1 MCTHNVHT
9 PLIDI
14 YRRNES
20 AKRWRNTNEV
30 ATGDDGKPTG
40 ESPSPRPLPQDARPS
55 GERKR
60 SADTM
65 QNIPTQ
71 QASSS
76 MKVSTPKSAK
86 KSKKRKLSGG
96 KKVAPP
102 QSLPFLSSTN
112 ANIAAIIHEEETS
125 QLNNQT
131 WQSEEVVNFFR
142 GLYVHGW
149 NEWKKVSAI
158 IKTQDSQNVKAY
170 ASSLEKKHP
179 ELKTFFS
186 SKSGKRGTAKS
197 PKSKTKKGG
206 SAKKGS
212 GSSTNRRLITAPPQ
226 IHDPKTVAASAMG
239 TMQHPDARPMKP
251 KVVICLGK
259 HMIDTEAEPSLIQP
273 SINNRKRPAE
283 TLPDYYD
290 PSIRP
295 SVPTNNRQIFIPGN
309 KVYARW
315 LNKGDPG
322 SYGTWYPGY
331 IHASTLAPIQDDYN
345 NTGVPNLLYHVKFED
360 GAESLDLDTED
371 IMMADQYLV
380 WLKEIEQYYAMPVK
394 EEMTWKRLTKN
405 TRVYAKWID
414 PTDPELHGSW
424 VSGKVYNSKSWE
436 GEDNQWH
443 HSYHIHFDNGD
454 QDEDLQD
461 GDVVEEETYIELMTE
476 KMERGRK
483 KSRLSGFDLITEASK
498 MTSPPKNT
506 RNGTTIGET
515 GAKKKLYRDEPEE
528 PELASD
534 DDTMMEELR
543 CNEVLETSP
552 PSPTHV
558 ARISSTP
565 SPDVHYGIYSKQ

>member
-1 MCTHNVHT
+1 MT
-9 PLIDI
+9 
-14 YRRNES
+14 
-20 AKRWRNTNEV
+20 
-30 ATGDDGKPTG
+30 TGNDGKPTG
-40 ESPSPRPLPQDARPS
+40 EHPSPRPLPQDARPS

-60 SADTM
+60 SADTLDD
-65 QNIPTQ
+65 IYISQ

-76 MKVSTPKSAK
+76 MKLSTPKSAK
-86 KSKKRKLSGG
+86 KSKKRISSGG

-112 ANIAAIIHEEETS
+112 ANIAAIILEEETS

-149 NEWKKVSAI
+149 NEWKKVSAM
-158 IKTQDSQNVKAY
+158 IKTQDSRNVKAY

-179 ELKTFFS
+179 ALKTFFS
-186 SKSGKRGTAKS
+186 SKPGKRGTAKYS
-197 PKSKTKKGG
+197 KSKTKKGG

-212 GSSTNRRLITAPPQ
+212 GSSTNRRLLTAPLLVN
-226 IHDPKTVAASAMG
+226 DPRTVAASAMG
-239 TMQHPDARPMKP
+239 TAMQHPAATRMPTKP
-251 KVVICLGK
+251 KIVICLGK
-259 HMIDTEAEPSLIQP
+259 HIIDTEAEPSLIQP
-273 SINNRKRPAE
+273 SINSRKRPAE
-283 TLPDYYD
+283 TLPDYFD

-295 SVPTNNRQIFIPGN
+295 SVPTNNRQVFIPGN

-322 SYGTWYPGY
+322 SYGTWYPGMV
-331 IHASTLAPIQDDYN
+331 HASTLAPIQDHYN
-345 NTGVPNLLYHVKFED
+345 ETGIPNLLYHVKFED

-371 IMMADQYLV
+371 IMVADQYLV
-380 WLKEIEQYYAMPVK
+380 WLKEIEQYYSMPVK

-424 VSGKVYNSKSWE
+424 MSGKVYNSKSWE

-476 KMERGRK
+476 KMERVRK
-483 KSRLSGFDLITEASK
+483 KSCVSGFDLITEASK

-506 RNGTTIGET
+506 RDGTN
-515 GAKKKLYRDEPEE
+515 KPEE
-528 PELASD
+528 PGLASD
-534 DDTMMEELR
+534 DDGAIMEELR
-543 CNEVLETSP
+543 CNEVLETRP